1 MEVNDNTNLTIP
13 LRNLVGLLFG
23 TAVAVLGYSELNS
36 RITTLEHGQ
45 TIQDMTIR
53 ENAAF
58 VREWPLGLRG
68 ALPDDLVQ
76 NASIKSLE
84 KRQEEVEKMRD
95 RMNELQI
102 EMNRVAGAGEVRDE
116 KLATLFDIWNQQVSE

>member
-116 KLATLFDIWNQQVSE
+116 KLATLFDIWNQQVAE